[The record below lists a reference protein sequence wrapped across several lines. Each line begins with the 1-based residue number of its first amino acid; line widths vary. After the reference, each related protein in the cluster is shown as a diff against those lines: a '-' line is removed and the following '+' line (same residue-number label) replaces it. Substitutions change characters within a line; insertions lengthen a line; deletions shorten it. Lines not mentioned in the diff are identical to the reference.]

1 MYLALLSQHT
11 VQIKC
16 NRAFINAMD
25 GTGMLPLAFNKR
37 PGSAASLQP
46 SELSRF
52 ENHQTANALT
62 LQAVRCLQPGNKA
75 RDENG
80 WCLSSAPDPRNGEIP
95 QLREPDSHR
104 SLHPAK
110 VKAVI
115 LKSEKLHPK
124 PPVEGRDRSATTKSP
139 REALPKLEEHSV
151 NCSGQANLC
160 SCFHELCYQCMQWT
174 QRNVP
179 VYLRGQQQADERALE
194 KLLLLKQQ
202 ERDEQYMEE
211 EQVKLKERRE
221 RAKQVAAFNLQM
233 SEKELAPLHN
243 SFIFPARPLTPPRS
257 IQQHRYMNELQIQID
272 RRQKFKAQGEQ
283 ERRFMECLD
292 QIHLT
297 KGVALQQAQQLQRKR
312 EKAEQYKRALDT
324 QMSEKKCTEP
334 PDCHPDSST
343 FSRCEKAACK
353 AESRERAQKI
363 FQVNFSAATERTK
376 ELHNHQ
382 AQLEKEKEMLRRNKM
397 ELMHDRIKR
406 FEKMQVISKSLE
418 EDWSRSVKHKYQQEE
433 DERHFRRS
441 AGHLLVDKLGE
452 YRRCSQCK
460 RRTTNYGE
468 TNIWKDSHYL
478 SGTQFMI

>member
-1 MYLALLSQHT
+1 
-11 VQIKC
+11 
-16 NRAFINAMD
+16 
-25 GTGMLPLAFNKR
+25 
-37 PGSAASLQP
+37 
-46 SELSRF
+46 
-52 ENHQTANALT
+52 
-62 LQAVRCLQPGNKA
+62 
-75 RDENG
+75 
-80 WCLSSAPDPRNGEIP
+80 
-95 QLREPDSHR
+95 
-104 SLHPAK
+104 
-110 VKAVI
+110 
-115 LKSEKLHPK
+115 
-124 PPVEGRDRSATTKSP
+124 
-139 REALPKLEEHSV
+139 
-151 NCSGQANLC
+151 
-160 SCFHELCYQCMQWT
+160 MQWT

-221 RAKQVAAFNLQM
+221 RAKQ
-233 SEKELAPLHN
+233 N

-257 IQQHRYMNELQIQID
+257 IQQHRYMNELQIQRD

-382 AQLEKEKEMLRRNKM
+382 AQLEKEKEMLRRN
-397 ELMHDRIKR
+397 
-406 FEKMQVISKSLE
+406 
-418 EDWSRSVKHKYQQEE
+418 
-433 DERHFRRS
+433 
-441 AGHLLVDKLGE
+441 
-452 YRRCSQCK
+452 
-460 RRTTNYGE
+460 
-468 TNIWKDSHYL
+468 
-478 SGTQFMI
+478 